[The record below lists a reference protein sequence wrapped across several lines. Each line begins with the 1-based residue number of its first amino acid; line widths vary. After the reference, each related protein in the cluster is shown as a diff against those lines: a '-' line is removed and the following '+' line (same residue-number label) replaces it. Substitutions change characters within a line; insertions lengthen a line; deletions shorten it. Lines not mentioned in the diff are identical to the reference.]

1 MFTTT
6 RWHLSLVFYILCF
19 VLEIVVHVSPSYF
32 PFIVGAAPSKNKVRR
47 VMRQYNKNGKL
58 EIGVQH
64 RPRKCV
70 RKSKHG
76 DILDVHYDGRLLYPR
91 KTDFEHLDEPD
102 PFTPPHRRSQG
113 KRDKQKKKKIKK
125 FDSSR
130 DREVSFQ
137 FKVGVGQV
145 MKGWD
150 LGLLGMC
157 IGEKRKLIIPPHL
170 AYGDVGAGYDVP
182 KGATLVFEIELLDI
196 IEEVFISD
204 HDRDNTPW
212 W

>member
-1 MFTTT
+1 
-6 RWHLSLVFYILCF
+6 
-19 VLEIVVHVSPSYF
+19 
-32 PFIVGAAPSKNKVRR
+32 
-47 VMRQYNKNGKL
+47 
-58 EIGVQH
+58 
-64 RPRKCV
+64 
-70 RKSKHG
+70 
-76 DILDVHYDGRLLYPR
+76 LYPR
-91 KTDFEHLDEPD
+91 KTDFEHLEELD
-102 PFTPPHRRSQG
+102 PFIPPHRRSKG
-113 KRDKQKKKKIKK
+113 ERDKKKKKIKK

-196 IEEVFISD
+196 VEDVFISD
-204 HDRDNTPW
+204 YDRDNTPW

>member
-1 MFTTT
+1 MVFCTIC
-6 RWHLSLVFYILCF
+6 LVF
-19 VLEIVVHVSPSYF
+19 EIVVLCSPNHL
-32 PFIVGAAPSKNKVRR
+32 PLIVGAVSSKKKARR

-58 EIGVQH
+58 EIGVRH
-64 RPRKCV
+64 RPRKCL
-70 RKSKHG
+70 RKSQHG

-91 KTDFEHLDEPD
+91 KTDFEHLEESD
-102 PFTPPHRRSQG
+102 PFIPPHRRSKG
-113 KRDKQKKKKIKK
+113 ERDKKKKKKKIKK

-196 IEEVFISD
+196 VEEVFISD
-204 HDRDNTPW
+204 LDRDNTPW

>member
-1 MFTTT
+1 MLTSKFT
-6 RWHLSLVFYILCF
+6 RQFLLL
-19 VLEIVVHVSPSYF
+19 IVCMIGRDLDLGF
-32 PFIVGAAPSKNKVRR
+32 PFSSSRLPIITEAALNKNKVRR
-47 VMRQYNKNGKL
+47 ARRQYNRNGKL
-58 EIGVQH
+58 EIGIKF
-64 RPRKCV
+64 RPRKCP
-70 RKSKHG
+70 RKSAHG

-91 KTDFEHLDEPD
+91 KNDFEPPTELE
-102 PFTPPHRRSQG
+102 FTPPHRRSKD
-113 KRDKQKKKKIKK
+113 KRDKRKKVKK

-182 KGATLVFEIELLDI
+182 KGATLVFEVELLDI
-196 IEEVFISD
+196 VEEVFISD
-204 HDRDNTPW
+204 YDRDNTPW

>member
-1 MFTTT
+1 M
-6 RWHLSLVFYILCF
+6 VFYILCF

-64 RPRKCV
+64 RPRKCL

-157 IGEKRKLIIPPHL
+157 IGEKRKLRIPASMGYGERGAPPTIPPNAKL
-170 AYGDVGAGYDVP
+170 IF
-182 KGATLVFEIELLDI
+182 TTEIIDI
-196 IEEVFISD
+196 VD
-204 HDRDNTPW
+204 K
-212 W
+212 